1 MRGVS
6 TIPLKRTTE
15 KVRERKR
22 REEEKWWEVGV
33 KKKKDHNEIR
43 RHHSSEPGV
52 TALFQSHHFGDKNK
66 PNYPLKKGHGIAS
79 LMIFT
84 VGLVAL

>member
-6 TIPLKRTTE
+6 TIPLKRE
-15 KVRERKR
+15 ADKVRERKK
-22 REEEKWWEVGV
+22 EKHTHT
-33 KKKKDHNEIR
+33 DTHNEIR

-66 PNYPLKKGHGIAS
+66 PNYPLQKGHGMAS

-84 VGLVAL
+84 VGRVAL